1 MLVPC
6 DSNFA
11 TQVECPRCGGPF
23 LVQNLLN
30 DIMLGGHY
38 HADYKAVFTPRKRSI
53 ASSLLR
59 QQENYFI
66 LNDENK
72 AYFCEARDLSMFEKT
87 DNILRFIEKKV
98 FSGDGFQPYLKIQRK
113 IGR

>member
-1 MLVPC
+1 MEQKCPICLNAAKVMLVHC
-6 DSNFA
+6 DSNSA

-23 LVQNLLN
+23 LVQNRLN

-72 AYFCEARDLSMFEKT
+72 AYFCEARDLSMFEKI
-87 DNILRFIEKKV
+87 DNILRFIEK
-98 FSGDGFQPYLKIQRK
+98 
-113 IGR
+113 